1 MFHLFLAHVQQIEL
15 DAGNGEFKY
24 DQLAL
29 KLLFVPPASA
39 GGGAEASI
47 QIMDKGEYTSWK
59 GWKGVS
65 HSKLRW
71 KAYSTHEWLLGISP
85 AMGCCPNSCF
95 LNMSV
100 Q

>member
-1 MFHLFLAHVQQIEL
+1 MFHVFVAHVEQIEL
-15 DAGNGEFKY
+15 DAGNGEFKF

-29 KLLFVPPASA
+29 KLLFVPPASV

-47 QIMDKGEYTSWK
+47 QIMDKGEYMNRR
-59 GWKGVS
+59 GWKDVL

-71 KAYSTHEWLLGISP
+71 KAYSTAEWLLGISP
-85 AMGCCPNSCF
+85 AVCCCPNSCF
-95 LNMSV
+95 LNRSV